1 MSALFLSAATGSD
14 AATILS
20 TVVPLVLMIAI
31 FYFFLIRP
39 ESKRKKELQNML
51 SALEVGDEVTTIGG
65 IVGRIASIKDD
76 EITIETGADRVR
88 IKFTRNAIASK
99 KKVVSD

>member
-1 MSALFLSAATGSD
+1 MSALFLTAAGGD

-20 TVVPLVLMIAI
+20 SIVPLVLMIAI

-39 ESKRKKELQNML
+39 ESKRKKELQSML
-51 SALEVGDEVTTIGG
+51 SSLQVGDEVTTIGG
-65 IVGRIASIKDD
+65 IMGRICTIKDD

-88 IKFTRNAIASK
+88 IKFARSAIASK

>member
-1 MSALFLSAATGSD
+1 MSALFLTSAGGD

-20 TVVPLVLMIAI
+20 TIIPLVLMIAI

-39 ESKRKKELQNML
+39 ESKRKKELQSML
-51 SALEVGDEVTTIGG
+51 SSLQVGDEVTTIGG
-65 IVGRIASIKDD
+65 IMGRICSIKDD

-88 IKFTRNAIASK
+88 IKFTRNSIASK
-99 KKVVSD
+99 KKVISD